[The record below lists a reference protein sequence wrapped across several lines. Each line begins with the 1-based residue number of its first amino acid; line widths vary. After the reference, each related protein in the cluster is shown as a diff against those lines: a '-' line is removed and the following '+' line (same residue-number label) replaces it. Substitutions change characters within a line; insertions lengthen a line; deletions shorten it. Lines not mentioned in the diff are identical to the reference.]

1 MDKLSRSNAEA
12 KAELEKRFSLMLTWL
27 FGMAEDEEIG
37 PRDIELELWKE
48 IIPLAAMI
56 LGALLSALCRRL
68 TCEDIR
74 RRGLDREQVHLRR
87 DKNYWIQL
95 MTTLGKIT
103 FPLFAYRDLS
113 LGARGC
119 PIIS

>member
-12 KAELEKRFSLMLTWL
+12 KAKLEKRFALMLTWL
-27 FGMAEDEEIG
+27 FGMAEDEEFG

-74 RRGLDREQVHLRR
+74 RRGLDRE
-87 DKNYWIQL
+87 
-95 MTTLGKIT
+95 
-103 FPLFAYRDLS
+103 
-113 LGARGC
+113 
-119 PIIS
+119 